1 MTSRHLPTSRNPIT
15 ANLVLNLLKIKYNLE
30 REGTLNKFLSVLS
43 IEKEIKCKYPKIIK
57 FPNIR
62 FKLLIFCIAKWQ
74 RFSDSRSLNVSFI
87 SKILRV

>member
-43 IEKEIKCKYPKIIK
+43 IEKEIKCKYRI
-57 FPNIR
+57 NIVGR
-62 FKLLIFCIAKWQ
+62 EIFESK
-74 RFSDSRSLNVSFI
+74 DHKVSQY
-87 SKILRV
+87 KV